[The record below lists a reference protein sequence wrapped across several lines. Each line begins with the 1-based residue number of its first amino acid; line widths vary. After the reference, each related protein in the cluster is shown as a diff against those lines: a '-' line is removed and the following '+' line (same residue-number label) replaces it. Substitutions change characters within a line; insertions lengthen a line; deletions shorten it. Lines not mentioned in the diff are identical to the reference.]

1 MFYID
6 TTNLDCIEEYELYR
20 YINRFT
26 EEVEQRTEEVEQRT
40 EEVEQ
45 RTEEDL
51 LEDVLIGG
59 C

>member
-6 TTNLDCIEEYELYR
+6 ITNLDCIEEYELYR

-26 EEVEQRTEEVEQRT
+26 EEVEQRTEE
-40 EEVEQ
+40 
-45 RTEEDL
+45 DL
-51 LEDVLIGG
+51 LEEVLIGG

>member
-26 EEVEQRTEEVEQRT
+26 EEVEQIN
-40 EEVEQ
+40 
-45 RTEEDL
+45 EEDL

>member
-1 MFYID
+1 MFDID

-20 YINRFT
+20 YINRFI
-26 EEVEQRTEEVEQRT
+26 

-51 LEDVLIGG
+51 LEDVLIRG

>member
-1 MFYID
+1 MFDID

-26 EEVEQRTEEVEQRT
+26 EEDEQRN
-40 EEVEQ
+40 
-45 RTEEDL
+45 EEDL

>member
-26 EEVEQRTEEVEQRT
+26 EEVEQRN
-40 EEVEQ
+40 
-45 RTEEDL
+45 EEDL
-51 LEDVLIGG
+51 LEDVLIRG

>member
-1 MFYID
+1 MFDID

-26 EEVEQRTEEVEQRT
+26 KEVEQRN
-40 EEVEQ
+40 
-45 RTEEDL
+45 EEDL
-51 LEDVLIGG
+51 LEEVLIRG

>member
-20 YINRFT
+20 YINKFT
-26 EEVEQRTEEVEQRT
+26 EKVEQRN
-40 EEVEQ
+40 
-45 RTEEDL
+45 EEDL
-51 LEDVLIGG
+51 LEEVLIRG

>member
-6 TTNLDCIEEYELYR
+6 TSNLDCIEEYELYR

-26 EEVEQRTEEVEQRT
+26 EEVEQRN
-40 EEVEQ
+40 
-45 RTEEDL
+45 EEDL
-51 LEDVLIGG
+51 LEDVLIRG

>member
-1 MFYID
+1 MFDID

-26 EEVEQRTEEVEQRT
+26 EEVEQRN
-40 EEVEQ
+40 
-45 RTEEDL
+45 EEDL
-51 LEDVLIGG
+51 LEDVLIRG

>member
-20 YINRFT
+20 Y
-26 EEVEQRTEEVEQRT
+26 
-40 EEVEQ
+40 
-45 RTEEDL
+45 EDL

>member
-6 TTNLDCIEEYELYR
+6 TTNLNCIEEYELYR

-26 EEVEQRTEEVEQRT
+26 EEVEQRN
-40 EEVEQ
+40 
-45 RTEEDL
+45 EEDL
-51 LEDVLIGG
+51 LEEVLIRG

>member
-26 EEVEQRTEEVEQRT
+26 EEVEQRTEE
-40 EEVEQ
+40 
-45 RTEEDL
+45 DL
-51 LEDVLIGG
+51 LEDVLIRG

>member
-26 EEVEQRTEEVEQRT
+26 EKVEQRN
-40 EEVEQ
+40 
-45 RTEEDL
+45 EEDL
-51 LEDVLIGG
+51 LEEVLIRG

>member
-1 MFYID
+1 MFDID

-26 EEVEQRTEEVEQRT
+26 EEVEQRN
-40 EEVEQ
+40 
-45 RTEEDL
+45 EEDL
-51 LEDVLIGG
+51 LEEVLTRG

>member
-6 TTNLDCIEEYELYR
+6 TTSLDCIEEYELYR

-26 EEVEQRTEEVEQRT
+26 EEVEQRN
-40 EEVEQ
+40 
-45 RTEEDL
+45 EEDL
-51 LEDVLIGG
+51 LEEVLIRG

>member
-26 EEVEQRTEEVEQRT
+26 EEVEQRN
-40 EEVEQ
+40 
-45 RTEEDL
+45 EEDL
-51 LEDVLIGG
+51 LEEVLIRG

>member
-1 MFYID
+1 MFDID

-26 EEVEQRTEEVEQRT
+26 EEVEQRTEE
-40 EEVEQ
+40 
-45 RTEEDL
+45 DL
-51 LEDVLIGG
+51 LEDVLIRG

>member
-1 MFYID
+1 MFDID

-26 EEVEQRTEEVEQRT
+26 EEVEQRN
-40 EEVEQ
+40 
-45 RTEEDL
+45 EEDL
-51 LEDVLIGG
+51 LEEVLIRG

>member
-6 TTNLDCIEEYELYR
+6 TTILDCIEEYELYR

-26 EEVEQRTEEVEQRT
+26 EEVEQRN
-40 EEVEQ
+40 
-45 RTEEDL
+45 EEDL
-51 LEDVLIGG
+51 LEEVLIRG

>member
-40 EEVEQ
+40 EE
-45 RTEEDL
+45 DL

>member
-26 EEVEQRTEEVEQRT
+26 EEVEQRN
-40 EEVEQ
+40 
-45 RTEEDL
+45 EEDL

>member
-1 MFYID
+1 MFDID

-26 EEVEQRTEEVEQRT
+26 EEVEQRN
-40 EEVEQ
+40 
-45 RTEEDL
+45 EEDL
-51 LEDVLIGG
+51 LEEDLIRG

>member
-1 MFYID
+1 MFDID

-26 EEVEQRTEEVEQRT
+26 EEVERRN
-40 EEVEQ
+40 
-45 RTEEDL
+45 EEDL
-51 LEDVLIGG
+51 LEDVLIRG

>member
-6 TTNLDCIEEYELYR
+6 TSNLDCIEEYELYR

-26 EEVEQRTEEVEQRT
+26 EEVEQRTEE
-40 EEVEQ
+40 
-45 RTEEDL
+45 DL
-51 LEDVLIGG
+51 LEDVLIRG